1 MTARVVYCGARTLRV
16 EPQGPEA
23 PNPGTVR
30 VDVAYTGICGTD
42 LHIYHGDMDSR
53 VPVPCV
59 MGHEMSGRI
68 AEVDAED
75 AGWQAGDHVTVMP
88 LDWCGQCPACLA
100 GHNQLCHR
108 LTFLGVD
115 AAGSMQ
121 SSWVVPARTLIRLP
135 ADLPLAHAALVEPTA
150 VAVHDVRRSGL
161 AEGEQALIV
170 GGGPIG
176 LLIASVARQHGADLQ
191 LIEPDPY
198 RRDLARNLGFS
209 AHDPAD
215 PANLRTLHEWTGGA
229 GVAIAFEVS
238 GAAAA
243 VTTAVDALAV
253 RGRLVQV
260 AIHPIPREVSLHRFF
275 WRELT
280 MIGARLYDRDDF
292 ETAVSLISAGSIPAA
307 ALISRIEP
315 LSRAESAFA
324 ALENGIGV
332 MKILIDCQSD
342 REASA

>member
-1 MTARVVYCGARTLRV
+1 
-16 EPQGPEA
+16 
-23 PNPGTVR
+23 
-30 VDVAYTGICGTD
+30 
-42 LHIYHGDMDSR
+42 
-53 VPVPCV
+53 
-59 MGHEMSGRI
+59 
-68 AEVDAED
+68 
-75 AGWQAGDHVTVMP
+75 
-88 LDWCGQCPACLA
+88 
-100 GHNQLCHR
+100 
-108 LTFLGVD
+108 
-115 AAGSMQ
+115 MQ
-121 SSWVVPARTLIRLP
+121 SSWVVPARTLVRLP
-135 ADLPLAHAALVEPTA
+135 AGLPLAHAAIVEPTA

-161 AEGEQALIV
+161 VVGEQTLVV

-176 LLIASVARQHGADLQ
+176 LLIASVARQHGADLR

-198 RRDLARNLGFS
+198 RRHLATELGFS
-209 AHDPAD
+209 ALDAAD
-215 PANLRTLHEWTGGA
+215 PATPGTLQEWTGGA

-260 AIHPIPREVSLHRFF
+260 AIHPVPREVNLHRFF

-280 MIGARLYDRDDF
+280 LIGARLYDRDDF

-315 LSRAESAFA
+315 LSRAEPAFA
-324 ALENGIGV
+324 ALENGAGV
-332 MKILIDCQSD
+332 MKILIDCQPD